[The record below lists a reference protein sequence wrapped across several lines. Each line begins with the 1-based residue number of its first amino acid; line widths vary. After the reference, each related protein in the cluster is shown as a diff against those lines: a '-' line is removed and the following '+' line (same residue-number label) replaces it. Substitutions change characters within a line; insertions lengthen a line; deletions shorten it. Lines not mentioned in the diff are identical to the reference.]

1 MPLHGH
7 EGAVNLL
14 ALTDDN
20 RLVTAGSDPIARIW
34 ELEPINPAIEPVVA
48 RGYLPGEQLRIPGG
62 SRLARAGIDGSV
74 SLTDLADPNAR
85 FSPLKIDDNR
95 FRVVS
100 LESDRD
106 GRWLIATMADKAG
119 QRAKTVAWDMTSPDP
134 GASKPLVLQ
143 PDHDQ
148 PSPRNDIAYY
158 YSLSEP
164 SGRWLA
170 STKVFKN
177 NRVASLGSGESRG
190 LQPWRFAR
198 LTYRRL
204 VATASGCSR
213 LVACWI

>member
-34 ELEPINPAIEPVVA
+34 ELEPINPAIEPVVV

-100 LESDRD
+100 LKSDRD

-119 QRAKTVAWDMTSPDP
+119 QRATTVAWDMTSPDP

-143 PDHDQ
+143 ADHDQ

-170 STKVFKN
+170 LTEVFEN
-177 NRVASLGSGESRG
+177 NRARRWALANHEVSSHGGS
-190 LQPWRFAR
+190 QD
-198 LTYRRL
+198 
-204 VATASGCSR
+204 
-213 LVACWI
+213 